1 MITRGLVRDWL
12 VTTVIQ
18 NATAALLRVSGLAM
32 PAAAAVDCSGNRPRF
47 RGNELKC
54 V

>member
-32 PAAAAVDCSGNRPRF
+32 KLPQRSTAAATAPDLGVTN
-47 RGNELKC
+47 
-54 V
+54 